1 MSMRQFLRVMRV
13 ALAGALVCAG
23 SLLFCLGLSGCLVV
37 SYSTESGW
45 WMWPGSFVVTLGIAL
60 WWWLSRRH

>member
-1 MSMRQFLRVMRV
+1 MW
-13 ALAGALVCAG
+13 AG

-45 WMWPGSFVVTLGIAL
+45 WVWPGSFLVTPGIAL
-60 WWWLSRRH
+60 IWWLSRRH